1 MLHDDT
7 RVRHDQP
14 HLPQCVHGEGHD
26 CPCKNSM
33 SGDRPGDTEPRRLP
47 GAQAPSFLLAS
58 DNRLILSFM
67 LIVQSR
73 GMERW
78 MTR

>member
-1 MLHDDT
+1 
-7 RVRHDQP
+7 
-14 HLPQCVHGEGHD
+14 
-26 CPCKNSM
+26 M